1 MRVINVI
8 EVVENNVVGL
18 ESFGVF
24 EEQLSQDVVK
34 KAEEH
39 FLKVIEEFVG
49 EPLSEEDK
57 EAYLDDAYYEDSTRN
72 YYYVCIRWSDI

>member
-18 ESFGVF
+18 ESFCIF
-24 EEQLSQDVVK
+24 EEQLSLEVVE
-34 KAEEH
+34 KAEEL
-39 FLKVIEEFVG
+39 FLKKIEEFVG

-57 EAYLDDAYYEDSTRN
+57 EAYLEDAYYEDGTRG

>member
-57 EAYLDDAYYEDSTRN
+57 EAYLDDAYYEDGTKG
-72 YYYVCIRWSDI
+72 YYYVCIIWSDI